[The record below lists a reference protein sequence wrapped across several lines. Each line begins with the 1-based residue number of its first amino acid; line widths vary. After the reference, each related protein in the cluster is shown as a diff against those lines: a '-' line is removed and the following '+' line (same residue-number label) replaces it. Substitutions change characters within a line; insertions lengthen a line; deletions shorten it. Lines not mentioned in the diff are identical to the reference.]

1 MGNMKKPTSPQE
13 ISISKHPKANA
24 ALFDKTRFQFW
35 LAGRRGGKTV
45 RIRERIIQKAIEC
58 PKGGEIFYI
67 GPTNQDAK
75 DLIWEALEDRLDDLG
90 WDYKPLVSKQR
101 FELSHKR
108 KIYVIGGEKIRRIR
122 GHKVYHAFL
131 DELAFFTAD
140 LNQVWRAV
148 RPALSDL
155 KGGVTCATTPN
166 GKGTQAYDFWM
177 ASISDPEWARHVWH
191 TLDNPGIDPLEID
204 SAKKNLDEK
213 SFSQEY
219 LATWESF
226 EGLAYYTFNENLH
239 IKKQPEIN
247 PELPLALSFDFNV
260 NPTSLLLIQNQEIHR
275 VKKEY
280 SLKNSSTIETVK
292 KFCHEFDHLKEKLHL
307 FVHGD
312 SAGSNRHSTT
322 GFSDYH
328 YIKELLTHYGYRF
341 QTKIMAK
348 NPAIID
354 RVSAV
359 NSYLLS
365 AVGTNRIEI
374 DPSCTE
380 LIRDLSSQPLD
391 GRFPSDKNNLGHK
404 ADALGYY
411 IYWQHIVGNR
421 RPQETIEL

>member
-1 MGNMKKPTSPQE
+1 MNHAKQYAFRK
-13 ISISKHPKANA
+13 
-24 ALFDKTRFQFW
+24 DKTRHRFA

-45 RIRERIIQKAIEC
+45 GVREIILEEVSKFEPRTEAFVVAPSHMQAMELMWEPLEERLYNLGASYKA
-58 PKGGEIFYI
+58 
-67 GPTNQDAK
+67 
-75 DLIWEALEDRLDDLG
+75 
-90 WDYKPLVSKQR
+90 LVSKQR
-101 FELSHKR
+101 IELPGR
-108 KIYVIGGEKIRRIR
+108 RAIFLIGAEKISRIR
-122 GHKVYHAFL
+122 GHAAGLVCL
-131 DELAFFTAD
+131 DEVAFFSKPLKD
-140 LNQVWRAV
+140 IWRAV
-148 RPALSDL
+148 RPALSDR
-155 KGGVTCATTPN
+155 KGRAVITTTPN
-166 GKGTQAYDFWM
+166 GKGTDAYDFYLDIM
-177 ASISDPEWARHVWH
+177 RQPEDWAYHYWS
-191 TLDNPGIDPLEID
+191 TYDNPGVDKDEIEN
-204 SAKKNLDEK
+204 AKRELDER
-213 SFSQEY
+213 SFRQEY
-219 LATWESF
+219 EATWESF

-275 VKKEY
+275 VKREY

-365 AVGTNRIEI
+365 AAGTHRIEI